1 MGNASKT
8 WLLGLDRQIW
18 ILAAGRLLSQIGT
31 GFTAFYAPIFFV
43 NQVGLSATQ
52 VGLALGSASVS
63 GVLGRFLGGTGADN
77 PAWGRKKTLLA
88 AAGISAI
95 ADVALATA
103 DTFWLLV
110 LGNLLMGLGIGLY
123 WPATETVVA
132 DLTSGSQRNEAFA
145 LVRLADNIGLG
156 TGVMLGGL
164 IIATIQNYRLLFV
177 LDGISFVV
185 FFGVIWVAIAET
197 YQSHEDVQADGNSW
211 LTALQDRR
219 LVIYM
224 AVNVIFTLYI
234 AQIQSTAPLYL
245 TNFIEF
251 SPQVISGLFA
261 WHIVFASV
269 CQLPIAR
276 RLNSLSRPHALM
288 VSLLLW
294 GIGFTVMWGA
304 GMGAIPALVGAIAS
318 LGILALATDAYTP
331 AASALVVDLAPA
343 SQRGVYLALN
353 SQCWAIGYLIGPPI
367 GGWALDQVPA
377 IAHGFW
383 LAGAVSIVPCL
394 LTLRYLETLITHKKT
409 EG

>member
-1 MGNASKT
+1 MGNAAKT

-63 GVLGRFLGGTGADN
+63 GVVGRFLGGTGADH
-77 PAWGRKKTLLA
+77 PAWGRKKTLLT
-88 AAGISAI
+88 AAGVSAI
-95 ADVALATA
+95 ADVALASA
-103 DTFWLLV
+103 DNFELLV

-156 TGVMLGGL
+156 TGVMLGGV

-197 YQSHEDVQADGNSW
+197 YQAHGEVTPQGNSW
-211 LTALQDRR
+211 LTALRDQR

-224 AVNVIFTLYI
+224 AVNVMFTLYI

-245 TNFIEF
+245 TNFVEF

-261 WHIVFASV
+261 WHIVFASL

-276 RLNSLSRPHALM
+276 RLNGLSRPHALM

-294 GIGFTVMWGA
+294 GMGFTVMWSA
-304 GMGAIPALVGAIAS
+304 GMGAIPALVGAIIS

-331 AASALVVDLAPA
+331 SASALVVDLAPV

-383 LAGAVSIVPCL
+383 LAGALSILPCL
-394 LTLRYLETLITHKKT
+394 LILRYLEALMTAKKP
-409 EG
+409 EV